1 MMRARPGRVRVTTAC
16 LFAAFAATA
25 GGAEPPKPAPSRPAH
40 AATAEQVAAD
50 PAGVWARFRADAE
63 FGAAFD
69 AFDLMEMVGYD
80 YASVDAEKCGEHAAA
95 LRAAVE
101 AVPVSIALHRA
112 ALMCAEAVGD
122 AATAER
128 QALALGA
135 LSKLALADGSGSAWG
150 GPIRVLSPRDIYAL
164 LALLGYEFRYEY
176 FRELHPKRYFPLVV
190 AAWDPEAKIERHLS
204 FDYIDAIAAIER
216 DATYPGTATQ
226 RHALA
231 QAVIE
236 SQGKSREPAALDL
249 LAVQA
254 SMEAPDARAQVARL
268 REGAS
273 HGGMMSVARWV
284 RVCAEDG
291 VPGCEDGLVDAL
303 LPLAERQ
310 QALPLALMSLLYAR
324 GMGVPRDA
332 AKSTTLL
339 DAADARW
346 DGGGGSTYFA
356 AMQLV
361 IDGKV
366 SDGILQRLRK
376 ASRERGGAAELMAV
390 LGELAGNQAHVP
402 GERELAV
409 LSRPASNGVGVGHAM
424 LAEYHAKRGDAAKA
438 LDAARMAAERGH
450 AGSQRLVALRLLD
463 EEGDAARARWQ
474 PLLERA
480 AQGGDVIAMRVLAEQ
495 AQRAGKAQ
503 DAAGWLIA
511 GVQLG
516 DVGALLQY
524 SQLLATGAEGL
535 PGTVEDAI
543 ANFELVVADGGEHA
557 PAARQSLAAL
567 AVEGRGMKRNPKRAR
582 EWLLVDAERG
592 NVASQL
598 GLFQLHRDDRNGV
611 FDEAEA
617 MRWADRAASDDTSAL
632 AVSAKS
638 DYGTWLVAR
647 KEAAQRARGVALLRE
662 SVRIAKGDEVTHASN
677 NLAWALC
684 VSPFEDV
691 RDPAEGLA
699 VALRMDQATLP
710 PGELDTVAACH
721 AASGDFPAATRVQQR
736 AIDGLTRSADGKL
749 PAWSDGIVSR
759 LALYKAGKAY
769 IETAANVQ

>member
-1 MMRARPGRVRVTTAC
+1 MHARPDRARISAMAAC
-16 LFAAFAATA
+16 LFAAAAA
-25 GGAEPPKPAPSRPAH
+25 GAAEPPKPAPSRPAH

-69 AFDLMEMVGYD
+69 AFDMMETVGYD
-80 YASVDAEKCGEHAAA
+80 FASVDAEKCGEHAAA
-95 LRAAVE
+95 LREAVE

-128 QALALGA
+128 QTLALGA
-135 LSKLALADGSGSAWG
+135 LSKRALGDGSGSAWG
-150 GPIRVLSPRDIYAL
+150 GPIRVLSPRDVYAL

-176 FRELHPKRYFPLVV
+176 FRELHPRRYFPLVV
-190 AAWDPEAKIERHLS
+190 AAWDPEAKVERHLS
-204 FDYIDAIAAIER
+204 FDYIDAIAAVER

-231 QAVIE
+231 QMVIE
-236 SQGKSREPAALDL
+236 SQGNSREPAALDV

-254 SMEAPDARAQVARL
+254 SMEALDAQAQVARL

-273 HGGMMSVARWV
+273 HGGMMSIARWI

-310 QALPLALMSLLYAR
+310 HALPLALMSLLYAR
-324 GMGVPRDA
+324 GMGVERDA
-332 AKSTTLL
+332 AKSTALL

-346 DGGGGSTYFA
+346 DGGGGSMYFA

-361 IDGKV
+361 LDGKV
-366 SDGILQRLRK
+366 SEGMLQRLRK
-376 ASRERGGAAELMAV
+376 LSRERPGAVEVMAV
-390 LGELAGNQAHVP
+390 LGEFTRDQKHVLSADD
-402 GERELAV
+402 LAV
-409 LSRPASNGVGVGHAM
+409 LSRPASNGMGIGLAT
-424 LAEYHAKRGDAAKA
+424 LAEYHANRGDAAKA
-438 LDAARMAAERGH
+438 LDAARTAAEQGH
-450 AGSQRLVALRLLD
+450 AGSQRLVALHLLG
-463 EEGDAARARWQ
+463 EEGDTARARWQ

-516 DVGALLQY
+516 DAGALLQY
-524 SQLLATGAEGL
+524 SHLLASGAEGL
-535 PGTVEDAI
+535 PGTVEDAV
-543 ANFELVVADGGEHA
+543 ANFELVVANGGEHA
-557 PAARQSLAAL
+557 PAARQALAAL
-567 AVEGRGMKRNPKRAR
+567 AVEGRGMKRSPKRAR
-582 EWLLVDAERG
+582 EWLLVDAERDDLT
-592 NVASQL
+592 SQM
-598 GLFQLHRDDRNGV
+598 GLFFLHRDVDGGLH
-611 FDEAEA
+611 DEAEA
-617 MRWADRAASDDTSAL
+617 IRWADRAMRDDSAAQ
-632 AVSAKS
+632 AVGARSA
-638 DYGTWLVAR
+638 YGTWLVGHKDAAR
-647 KEAAQRARGVALLRE
+647 RMRGLALLRE
-662 SVRIAKGDEVTHASN
+662 SLRLAKGEVVTHANN

-691 RDPAEGLA
+691 RDPAEGLS
-699 VALRMDQATLP
+699 VALRMDQAKLP

-721 AASGDFPAATRVQQR
+721 AANGDFPAAVRVQQR
-736 AIDGLTRSADGKL
+736 AIDGLPRDAAGK
-749 PAWSDGIVSR
+749 PIGGDGIVSR

-769 IETAANVQ
+769 IETDANAQ